1 MATSAPGLR
10 TEDALTCTAAP
21 AEPQTSAVSGGAC
34 LASCSQVAAGGDHW
48 LLMAIRGHLGGTF
61 VMRRRGM
68 PAAPVLRL
76 SACVCRCRLPVHQ
89 HLWLPRCETL
99 AVDDHQR
106 RVWAAMLDQ
115 VREYRAGRV

>member
-1 MATSAPGLR
+1 MA
-10 TEDALTCTAAP
+10 
-21 AEPQTSAVSGGAC
+21 V
-34 LASCSQVAAGGDHW
+34 GGDV
-48 LLMAIRGHLGGTF
+48 GGTV
-61 VMRRRGM
+61 VMRRPGM

-115 VREYRAGRV
+115 VREYRAGRVGLGALVAGLRGLFVEADPHSPAVPHPFESLWSPIYPQYQLRTQ